1 MDIYSFV
8 NAMVS
13 ERIILLELMYSYVW
27 KSESQDESFRATQ
40 FPVATFN
47 NFQAFLA
54 EYSATC

>member
-1 MDIYSFV
+1 MDIYSFA

-13 ERIILLELMYSYVW
+13 EQIILLELVYVW
-27 KSESQDESFRATQ
+27 KYESQDESFRATQ

-47 NFQAFLA
+47 SFQRFLA

>member
-1 MDIYSFV
+1 MDICSFV

-13 ERIILLELMYSYVW
+13 ERIILLELIYVW

-47 NFQAFLA
+47 NFQTFLA